1 MSHGRVMTRSLASLE
16 KCFWVAVYK
25 DPSALVGI
33 FFILPK
39 SENLEVLAWEPY
51 VIIISVS

>member
-1 MSHGRVMTRSLASLE
+1 MRHGRVMTRSLASLE

-25 DPSALVGI
+25 DPRTLVGI

-39 SENLEVLAWEPY
+39 SKKLEVLDWEPY
-51 VIIISVS
+51 VIIICVS

>member
-33 FFILPK
+33 FFILLK